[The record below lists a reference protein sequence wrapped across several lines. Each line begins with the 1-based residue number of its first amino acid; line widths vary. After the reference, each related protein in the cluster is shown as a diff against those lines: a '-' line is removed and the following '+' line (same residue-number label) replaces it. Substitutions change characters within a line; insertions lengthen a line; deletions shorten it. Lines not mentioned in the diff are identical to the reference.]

1 MHTTKKKSVS
11 SHFMFY
17 RVAGRAV
24 NGCVCC
30 SRFSVN
36 INFDRSRVSDKKYIQ
51 KTYLSIYFLCGTEYN
66 TAMDMVHLSCQ
77 KGWGQ
82 WCNYHIGLKCHLRI
96 MYWRVESWFLE
107 NVWWRTLHSTV
118 GKFQWWY
125 LIDGTHSNALGWLI
139 KILRKCKILLCEN
152 FL

>member
-1 MHTTKKKSVS
+1 MRNQLLRQCVGWYSILFVFVKGVGGGNAHKKSVS

-51 KTYLSIYFLCGTEYN
+51 KTYLSIYFLCGIEYN

-96 MYWRVESWFLE
+96 MY
-107 NVWWRTLHSTV
+107 
-118 GKFQWWY
+118 
-125 LIDGTHSNALGWLI
+125 
-139 KILRKCKILLCEN
+139 
-152 FL
+152 